1 MQYVQS
7 DFEKNKNILSYTLD
21 AKYITNL
28 SSQIRM
34 EPVAVMFI
42 HRDLLLDNLIY
53 LDENNNF
60 KDIED
65 QIIIIIV
72 YKTTT
77 FNNYDET
84 KIN

>member
-1 MQYVQS
+1 
-7 DFEKNKNILSYTLD
+7 
-21 AKYITNL
+21 
-28 SSQIRM
+28 M